1 MSKTLSFPK
10 SKMRVLLLE
19 NVHPVAVQAFE
30 MQGYSVETLT
40 QALSED
46 ELIERIAGVH
56 LLGIRS
62 KTQVTRRVLESAP
75 KLLAIGAFCIGTN
88 QIDLTAAMEHGVA
101 VFNAPYSNTRS
112 VVELALAEMILL
124 MRQVP
129 DKSSQLHQGQ
139 WDKSASGSHE
149 VRGKT
154 LGLIGY
160 GSIGTQL
167 SVLAESLGMRVV
179 FYDIA
184 ERLALG
190 NAVQCKSIDEV
201 LTQSDIV
208 SLHVDGRASNANLIG
223 ATQLAR
229 MKKGSILI
237 NLSRGHVVD
246 IEALR
251 DALESGHLRGSA
263 VDVFPYEPAS
273 NDEPFES
280 PLRGLRNTLLTPHV
294 GGSTAEAQENIGRFV
309 PSKLA
314 DFVDTGATQNAVNF
328 PEIILPALDDAHRVL
343 HIHRNVPGILARI
356 NSIFADQ
363 NINIVGQY
371 LKTNDTIGYVITD
384 IGSQYSEKVF
394 DELKA
399 IEQTIRVRVLY

>member
-1 MSKTLSFPK
+1 MTKALSYPK
-10 SKMRVLLLE
+10 SRMRILLLE
-19 NVHPVAVQAFE
+19 NVHPVAVELLLQ
-30 MQGYSVETLT
+30 QGYQVDVRK

-46 ELIERIAGVH
+46 ELIAELADVS

-62 KTQVTRRVLESAP
+62 KTQVSRRVLEQAP
-75 KLLAIGAFCIGTN
+75 RLLAIGAFCIGTN
-88 QIDLTAAMEHGVA
+88 QIDLRAATELGIA
-101 VFNAPYSNTRS
+101 VFNAPFSNTRS

-124 MRQVP
+124 MRGIP
-129 DKSSQLHQGQ
+129 DKNRMLHAGQ
-139 WDKSASGSHE
+139 WDKSAAGSHE

-167 SVLAESLGMRVV
+167 SVLAEAMGMRVL
-179 FYDIA
+179 FFDIA
-184 ERLALG
+184 EKLALG
-190 NAVQCKSIDEV
+190 NAVQCRSMAEV
-201 LTQSDIV
+201 LANADIV
-208 SLHVDGRASNANLIG
+208 SLHVDGRASNTDLIG
-223 ATQLAR
+223 AEQLQTMR
-229 MKKGSILI
+229 KGALLI

-251 DALESGHLRGSA
+251 DAVETGQLGGCA

-309 PSKLA
+309 PGKLS

-328 PEIILPALDDAHRVL
+328 PEIILPTLADAHRVL

-356 NSIFADQ
+356 NSILAERGV
-363 NINIVGQY
+363 NIVGQY

-384 IGSQYSEKVF
+384 INADYEEGVLAQLRALEHT
-394 DELKA
+394 L
-399 IEQTIRVRVLY
+399 RVRVLY